1 VRRALRGACRKEPR
15 RIVLLPVGGQ
25 EFGKYLLLDRI
36 AVGGMSEIYRA
47 RMTAAA
53 GVTKQVVIKKILPSF
68 AGNPAFVSM
77 FINEARIAAGLSHGN
92 ISQVFDF
99 GEVDGEYYLAL
110 EWVHG
115 QPLSKV
121 MRRARDKELTALP
134 IPLAL
139 LVATEMLQGLE
150 YAHNR
155 LDESGRPLNIVHR
168 DVSPQ
173 NVLLG
178 YEGQIKLVDFGIA
191 RARLASS
198 GETEATA
205 AQGKYLYF
213 SPEQALGRELDARAD
228 IFAAGVVLY
237 QLLCGRLP
245 WEGERL
251 EVLQRIARG
260 DFPPPRSINPG
271 LSPELERI
279 LLTAMAV
286 EREQRYPSAQAF
298 GEALE
303 TYLHTAVPGFPVSA
317 LAHFMGYLFES
328 ELVTEGRPVRLPPD
342 FLAQLEQWGKGLPAE
357 PPRLRAP
364 SRSLPAPALPPPPE
378 SPEPARRRWS
388 PASWV
393 LFGAPVAAALL
404 AAAFIVTGE
413 EDKTFSVEL
422 TSTPQGASVWVD
434 GLILMDHTP
443 ALIPLSADREHL
455 IEVHAIGM
463 ESWSQRVQ
471 ADEGATLAVRAN
483 LRPANP
489 RLARQTQTGA
499 SALPPGSQVPNEG
512 TFPLPSFELRPSQ
525 HAFLVP
531 PSSAARLR
539 LDPSRT
545 YSLRTEGHLTQ
556 GKGAGPSADTVVY
569 YLEGGA
575 ALPARKS
582 FGLLGAQELRV
593 SNAFALYLFVPE
605 TSAQAAPSGSLQ
617 VEVRETASG
626 TGATVMVDARQHAL
640 TPRPGESYTLRG
652 LDPASTYEV
661 RLRDTARPARTRGIQ
676 GEAVG
681 RVLVLQDGGCGA
693 EEGGPWKPGHVRV
706 VETGH
711 ATRFTGMSWLR
722 FTFPDEDLEDNAG
735 AISVEVVPVAGPRPQ
750 GC

>member
-1 VRRALRGACRKEPR
+1 
-15 RIVLLPVGGQ
+15 VLLPAGGQ

-36 AVGGMSEIYRA
+36 AVGGMSEIYLA

-121 MRRARDKELTALP
+121 LRRARDKDLP
-134 IPLAL
+134 VLPVPLAL
-139 LVATEMLQGLE
+139 QVATEMLRGLA

-178 YEGQIKLVDFGIA
+178 YEGQVKLVDFGIA

-213 SPEQALGRELDARAD
+213 APEQALGRELDARAD

-237 QLLCGRLP
+237 ELLCGQLP
-245 WEGERL
+245 WQGERM

-260 DFPPPRSINPG
+260 DFSPPRAVNPG
-271 LSPELERI
+271 LPPELERI

-286 EREQRYPSAQAF
+286 ERERRYPSAEAF

-303 TYLHTAVPGFPVSA
+303 TYLHTAVPDFPASA
-317 LAHFMGYLFES
+317 LSHLMGYLFES
-328 ELVTEGRPVRLPPD
+328 ELVAEGRPVRLPPE
-342 FLAQLEQWGKGLPAE
+342 FLAQLEQWGRLLPVE
-357 PPRLRAP
+357 PPRPRTTP
-364 SRSLPAPALPPPPE
+364 RSLPALPALPE
-378 SPEPARRRWS
+378 SPEPPRKRLS
-388 PASWV
+388 PASFV
-393 LFGAPVAAALL
+393 LFGTPVVAALL
-404 AAAFIVTGE
+404 ASVLILTGE
-413 EDKTFSVEL
+413 DTKTFSVEL

-434 GLILMDHTP
+434 GLLLMDHTP
-443 ALIPLSADREHL
+443 TTIPLPADREHL

-463 ESWSQRVQ
+463 ESWSQRVR

-483 LRPANP
+483 LRPESP
-489 RLARQTQTGA
+489 RAARQSLTAG
-499 SALPPGSQVPNEG
+499 SAPVPASQVPHEG
-512 TFPLPSFELRPSQ
+512 TFPLPTFEVRAAQ

-545 YSLRTEGHLTQ
+545 YSLRTEGTLVQ
-556 GKGAGPSADTVVY
+556 GLASGAALDTVVY

-582 FGLLGAQELRV
+582 FGLLGPQELRV

-605 TSAQAAPSGSLQ
+605 TSRQGPTGSLQ
-617 VEVRETASG
+617 VHVRETASG
-626 TGATVMVDARQHAL
+626 TGATVMVDARKHAL
-640 TPRPGESYTLRG
+640 SPRPEESFTLRG
-652 LDPASTYEV
+652 LDPSATYQV
-661 RLRDTARPARTRGIQ
+661 RLRDMGRPARTRGIQ
-676 GEAVG
+676 AEAVG

-693 EEGGPWKPGHVRV
+693 EEGQPWKPGPARV
-706 VETGH
+706 VELGQ
-711 ATRFTGMSWLR
+711 ATRFTGVSWLR

-735 AISVEVVPVAGPRPQ
+735 ALSVEVVPMAGPHPR

>member
-1 VRRALRGACRKEPR
+1 M
-15 RIVLLPVGGQ
+15 LLSVGGQ
-25 EFGKYLLLDRI
+25 EFGKYQLLDRI

-53 GVTKQVVIKKILPSF
+53 GVTKQVVIKKILPTF
-68 AGNPAFVSM
+68 ADNPAFVSM

-121 MRRARDKELTALP
+121 MRRARDKDLAVLP
-134 IPLAL
+134 VPLAL
-139 LVATEMLQGLE
+139 RVATEMLRGLE
-150 YAHNR
+150 YAHNQ

-178 YEGQIKLVDFGIA
+178 YEGQVKLVDFGIA

-198 GETEATA
+198 SDTEASA
-205 AQGKYLYF
+205 GQGKYLYF
-213 SPEQALGRELDARAD
+213 SPEQAMGRALDARAD

-237 QLLCGRLP
+237 QMLCGRLP
-245 WEGERL
+245 WEGERM
-251 EVLQRIARG
+251 EVLQAITQGRI
-260 DFPPPRSINPG
+260 PPPRSLNPS
-271 LSPELERI
+271 LSPELEHI

-286 EREQRYPSAQAF
+286 ERERRYPSAQAF

-303 TYLHTAVPGFPVSA
+303 TYLHTAVPDFAASA

-328 ELVTEGRPVRLPPD
+328 ELVAEGRPVRLPPD
-342 FLAQLEQWGKGLPAE
+342 FLAQLDQWGRGLPEE
-357 PPRLRAP
+357 PPRLRTP
-364 SRSLPAPALPPPPE
+364 SRPRLTPVPPPAPE
-378 SPEPARRRWS
+378 NPEPPRRRWS

-404 AAAFIVTGE
+404 AVAFVLTGE
-413 EDKTFSVEL
+413 DDKKFSVEL

-434 GLILMDHTP
+434 GQLLMEHTP
-443 ALIPLSADREHL
+443 TLIPLSADREHL

-463 ESWSQRVQ
+463 ESWSQRVR
-471 ADEGATLAVRAN
+471 ADEGATLAVRAH
-483 LRPANP
+483 LRPASP
-489 RLARQTQTGA
+489 RLARQSQTGT

-512 TFPLPSFELRPSQ
+512 TFPLPGFELRPSQ

-545 YSLRTEGHLTQ
+545 YSLRTEGSLRPGTAP
-556 GKGAGPSADTVVY
+556 GASADTVVY
-569 YLEGGA
+569 YLEGA

-582 FGLLGAQELRV
+582 FGLLGGQELKV

-605 TSAQAAPSGSLQ
+605 ASGPAPSGSLQ
-617 VEVRETASG
+617 VHVRETASG
-626 TGATVMVDARQHAL
+626 TGATVMVDARQHAV
-640 TPRPGESYTLRG
+640 TPLPAESYTLRG

-693 EEGGPWKPGHVRV
+693 EAGGPWKPGRARV

-711 ATRFTGMSWLR
+711 PTRFTGMSWLR
-722 FTFPDEDLEDNAG
+722 FTFPDEDREDNAG
-735 AISVEVVPVAGPRPQ
+735 ALSVEVVPMVGPHPQ

>member
-1 VRRALRGACRKEPR
+1 M
-15 RIVLLPVGGQ
+15 LLPAGGQ

-68 AGNPAFVSM
+68 ADNPAFVSM
-77 FINEARIAAGLSHGN
+77 FVNEARIAAGLSHGN
-92 ISQVFDF
+92 ISHVVDF

-121 MRRARDKELTALP
+121 LRRAKDKDLAVLP
-134 IPLAL
+134 VPLAL
-139 LVATEMLQGLE
+139 RVATEMLRGLE
-150 YAHNR
+150 YAHNQ
-155 LDESGRPLNIVHR
+155 LDESGRPLNIIHR

-173 NVLLG
+173 NVVLG
-178 YEGQIKLVDFGIA
+178 YEGQVKLVDFGIA

-198 GETEATA
+198 ADAEASA
-205 AQGKYLYF
+205 GQGKYLYF
-213 SPEQALGRELDARAD
+213 SPEQAMGRELDARAD

-237 QLLCGRLP
+237 QMLCGRLP
-245 WEGERL
+245 WEGERM
-251 EVLQRIARG
+251 EVLQIITQG
-260 DFPPPRSINPG
+260 NFPPPRSLNPDVA
-271 LSPELERI
+271 PELERI

-286 EREQRYPSAQAF
+286 ERERRYPSAQAF

-303 TYLHTAVPGFPVSA
+303 TYLHTCVPDFPASA

-328 ELVTEGRPVRLPPD
+328 ELVAEGRPVRLPPD
-342 FLAQLEQWGKGLPAE
+342 FLAQLQQWSRELPDE
-357 PPRLRAP
+357 LPRLRTP
-364 SRSLPAPALPPPPE
+364 SRSSLPVPTLPPPPE
-378 SPEPARRRWS
+378 PPEPPRRRWS
-388 PASWV
+388 IAPWV

-404 AAAFIVTGE
+404 AVAFFLTR
-413 EDKTFSVEL
+413 EDGKTFSVEL

-434 GLILMDHTP
+434 GLLLMEHTP
-443 ALIPLSADREHL
+443 TLIPLSADREHL

-463 ESWSQRVQ
+463 ESWSQRVR

-483 LRPANP
+483 LRPASP
-489 RLARQTQTGA
+489 RLARQSMTGA
-499 SALPPGSQVPNEG
+499 SVLPPGAQVPNEG

-545 YSLRTEGHLTQ
+545 YSLRAERGPK
-556 GKGAGPSADTVVY
+556 KGSAAGASADTLIY

-575 ALPARKS
+575 SLPARKS
-582 FGLLGAQELRV
+582 FGLLGGQELQV

-605 TSAQAAPSGSLQ
+605 SPGQAPSGSFQ
-617 VEVRETASG
+617 VAVRETASG
-626 TGATVMVDARQHAL
+626 TGATVMVDTHQHAV

-652 LDPASTYEV
+652 LDPATTYEV

-681 RVLVLQDGGCGA
+681 KVLVLQDGGCGA
-693 EEGGPWKPGHVRV
+693 EVGGPWTSGRAHV
-706 VETGH
+706 VERGH
-711 ATRFTGMSWLR
+711 PTRFTGMSWLR

-735 AISVEVVPVAGPRPQ
+735 ALSVEVVTITGPHPQ